1 MTNYEADACA
11 LTLADAG
18 QNSVSPILLAFTFLH
33 PNTAAQESSTG
44 HPLAKIPKN
53 KPNKNAVKY
62 QRSVTLL
69 ADASLLFSFPQYFN
83 YLLIPPGKL
92 VS

>member
-1 MTNYEADACA
+1 MTNYAADACA

-18 QNSVSPILLAFTFLH
+18 QSSVGPILAFTFLH
-33 PNTAAQESSTG
+33 PNTAAQESNTG
-44 HPLAKIPKN
+44 HPLAKILQT

-62 QRSVTLL
+62 QRSVTPL

-83 YLLIPPGKL
+83 YLLIPPGIL